1 MDSPVHWECREA
13 NQHTT
18 LCYGRSI
25 EVCMRFLER
34 MRRAQVAFTRPDA
47 IDYSAHDLAHSIP
60 SYLSRGCI
68 GRKRFN
74 KKFHNGLPWTVPC
87 LTDCRLERS
96 RYPEVI
102 QIATWGSVPINGSI
116 ERAKSTTPKIP
127 PGTHL
132 TEMLALICQ
141 LPCARKRKKPAL
153 HGRKHFSAGLTVC
166 HPDRPCF
173 DSFRTQSAHW
183 ILFVS

>member
-13 NQHTT
+13 DQHTT

-87 LTDCRLERS
+87 LTDCSNPYLIALRQSCPSARNRRQPRL
-96 RYPEVI
+96 
-102 QIATWGSVPINGSI
+102 
-116 ERAKSTTPKIP
+116 K
-127 PGTHL
+127 
-132 TEMLALICQ
+132 
-141 LPCARKRKKPAL
+141 
-153 HGRKHFSAGLTVC
+153 FSPQQYFG
-166 HPDRPCF
+166 
-173 DSFRTQSAHW
+173 
-183 ILFVS
+183 